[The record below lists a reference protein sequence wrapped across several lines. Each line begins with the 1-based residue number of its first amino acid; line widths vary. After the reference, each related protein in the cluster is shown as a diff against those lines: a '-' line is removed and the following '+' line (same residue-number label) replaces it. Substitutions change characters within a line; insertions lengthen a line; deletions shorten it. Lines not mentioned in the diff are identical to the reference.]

1 MSKVSTIFLLAGVAL
16 AMAAQAVRAQ
26 TPVDMS
32 RYESIDAPTRSGRVH
47 PAPKATAPA
56 GMQPG
61 KHVETIGP
69 SGNQVIGR
77 GAAGLG
83 MSTAP
88 QPVVRPGV
96 PMTAGGTVRVAP
108 GIVDKIPPQPASNAD
123 LPVPRQRTT
132 EMITEDAKGEVIDR
146 TTVFR

>member
-16 AMAAQAVRAQ
+16 AMAAQAARAQ
-26 TPVDMS
+26 APIDMS
-32 RYESIDAPTRSGRVH
+32 RYESIDAP
-47 PAPKATAPA
+47 PKASRAHPTPRAVAPQGIA
-56 GMQPG
+56 PG

-69 SGNQVIGR
+69 SGTQVIGR
-77 GAAGLG
+77 SASSLG

-96 PMTAGGTVRVAP
+96 PMTAGGTVLVAP
-108 GIVDKIPPQPASNAD
+108 GIVDKVPPQAVSNAD
-123 LPVPRQRTT
+123 MPAPKQRTT

>member
-32 RYESIDAPTRSGRVH
+32 RYESIDAPAKIGRVQ
-47 PAPKATAPA
+47 PTAKATSPA
-56 GMQPG
+56 VIQPS
-61 KHVETIGP
+61 KRMETIGP
-69 SGNQVIGR
+69 SGGQVIGR
-77 GAAGLG
+77 AAPGLG
-83 MSTAP
+83 ISTAP

-96 PMTAGGTVRVAP
+96 PMTAGGTVLVAP
-108 GIVDKIPPQPASNAD
+108 GIVDKVPPQAASNAD
-123 LPVPRQRTT
+123 MPAPRQRTT